1 MIVAN
6 VKKNQLSCT
15 FVYRVSDSFDEVLL
29 LCLSESVCHWC
40 LRTDVDREGLRAG
53 HRPSVCVVERSHMR
67 VKVKLRA
74 IF

>member
-1 MIVAN
+1 MIVDN
-6 VKKNQLSCT
+6 VKKKNQLSCT
-15 FVYRVSDSFDEVLL
+15 FDEVLL
-29 LCLSESVCHWC
+29 LCLSESVCQWC

-74 IF
+74 TF